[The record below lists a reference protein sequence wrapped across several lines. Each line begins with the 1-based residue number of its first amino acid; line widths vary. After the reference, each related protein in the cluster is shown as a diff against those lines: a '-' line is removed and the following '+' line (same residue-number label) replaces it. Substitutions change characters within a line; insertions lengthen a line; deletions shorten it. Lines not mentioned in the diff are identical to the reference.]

1 MVTLTLVALNLA
13 VFVLE
18 VSLGGEVD
26 AFVRRWGL
34 VPNDL
39 RGSEGQGALVT
50 LLTSTFLHAG
60 WLHLLSNLLYL
71 TVFGLPVEHR
81 VGSAR
86 FSLLYV
92 VSAVVGSLSYLV
104 AQPTSQTPAVGA
116 SGAIAGVIAAATRTR
131 QEYNEYHGKL
141 EEFPNPRSAWPFSG
155 SMRESPSKGRP
166 KSRILMSTPCR
177 AVWSTIG
184 PERMVSPLSTRV
196 MVNPSNQS
204 DHSLSRC
211 PLTVIR

>member
-71 TVFGLPVEHR
+71 TVFGLPVERR

-86 FSLLYV
+86 FSLLYL

-116 SGAIAGVIAAATRTR
+116 SGAIAGVIAAHLVLYPGAT
-131 QEYNEYHGKL
+131 L
-141 EEFPNPRSAWPFSG
+141 G
-155 SMRESPSKGRP
+155 SVAPVLFLSVVE
-166 KSRILMSTPCR
+166 STPTLLLLLLWL
-177 AVWSTIG
+177 ATQVFSSVASLTTSTGIAWWAHVG
-184 PERMVSPLSTRV
+184 GFAAGLVLAPLLRKRRMAR
-196 MVNPSNQS
+196 
-204 DHSLSRC
+204 
-211 PLTVIR
+211 